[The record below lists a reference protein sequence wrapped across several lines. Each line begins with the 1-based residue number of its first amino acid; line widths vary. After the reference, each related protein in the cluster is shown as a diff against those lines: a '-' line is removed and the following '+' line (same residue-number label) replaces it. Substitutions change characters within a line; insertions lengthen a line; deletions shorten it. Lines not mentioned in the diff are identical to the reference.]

1 MREIKFR
8 AWDKRTKKMVYKES
22 DYSDDME
29 FDEFYR
35 AVCTLYCDISEIAE
49 CYEFIPM
56 QYTGLKDKNGKE
68 IYEGDI
74 VEWLQDEGRPISLQR
89 VEWFENGWS
98 PFGYWQGHYQN
109 NNKTIL
115 WEVVGNLYEQPN
127 LLTNK

>member
-1 MREIKFR
+1 MRELKFR
-8 AWDKRTKKMVYKES
+8 AWDKAQKRWHSDWSSLFPWGTHQGDKKVII
-22 DYSDDME
+22 
-29 FDEFYR
+29 
-35 AVCTLYCDISEIAE
+35 LDIMPNHFVF
-49 CYEFIPM
+49 C
-56 QYTGLKDKNGKE
+56 QYTGLKDKNGTE

-115 WEVVGNLYEQPN
+115 WEVIGNVYEQPN